1 MSGVTGPR
9 IAAAVLVALAAGGC
23 TSGLA
28 LSGDAQHAATP
39 PSPAPL
45 STTALGTSPS
55 SGTPC
60 SYRQEDGYV
69 LPDAGCTPGA
79 TNPAVTQS
87 DIFQTICTRG
97 WTATVRP
104 PESYTGQLKNE
115 QMGRYGDT
123 GSMRGYEEDHLVPL
137 ELGGAPSDPKNLWPQ
152 PGASPNPK
160 DDVEYAA
167 NRAVCSGRLTLA
179 DAQRGIAGDWV
190 TLGRILGVLE
200 GTN

>member
-1 MSGVTGPR
+1 MTGSR
-9 IAAAVLVALAAGGC
+9 LAAAVLVALAAGGC
-23 TSGLA
+23 SSGLA
-28 LSGDAQHAATP
+28 LSGGTQETLPSAAA
-39 PSPAPL
+39 PS
-45 STTALGTSPS
+45 TAG
-55 SGTPC
+55 GAC
-60 SYRQEDGYV
+60 SYRHADGYV

-87 DIFQTICTRG
+87 DIRQTICMRG

-104 PESYTGQLKNE
+104 AESYTEQLKRQ

-123 GSMRGYEEDHLVPL
+123 GSMSGYEEDHLVPL
-137 ELGGAPSDPKNLWPQ
+137 ELGGSPSDPNNLWPE

-167 NRAVCSGRLTLA
+167 NRAVCSGRLALA
-179 DAQRGIAGDWV
+179 DAQREIAGDWV
-190 TLGRILGVLE
+190 ALGRSLGVLE

>member
-1 MSGVTGPR
+1 MTSVTGSR
-9 IAAAVLVALAAGGC
+9 IAAAVLVALGSGGC

-28 LSGDAQHAATP
+28 LTGGSPQTLSPEPAATP
-39 PSPAPL
+39 
-45 STTALGTSPS
+45 STLAAGTACT
-55 SGTPC
+55 
-60 SYRQEDGYV
+60 YRQADGYV
-69 LPDAGCTPGA
+69 LPDPGCTPGV

-87 DIFQTICTRG
+87 DISQTICTRG

-104 PESYTGQLKNE
+104 PESYTGQLKRE

-123 GSMRGYEEDHLVPL
+123 GSTSGYEEDHLVPL
-137 ELGGAPSDPKNLWPQ
+137 ELGGSPSDPRNLWPQ

-167 NRAVCSGRLTLA
+167 NRAVCDRRMALQ
-179 DAQRGIAGDWV
+179 DAQRGIASDWV
-190 TLGRILGVLE
+190 SLGRRLGVLE